1 MKKTVLLLALCG
13 LLAACQKDRIFEEYK
28 GMNSSEWKIQ
38 DTVRFQPVVEG
49 EKFAVVLGVKYNN
62 DYDYRN
68 LYVRYTIQDS
78 LGQTID
84 SKLMDVPL
92 FESASGKPL
101 GKGFGSTFTKYDTLP
116 ISQAFTTIELLQ
128 YMRVDTLQ
136 GIEAVGLKV
145 VKK

>member
-1 MKKTVLLLALCG
+1 MKKTGILLALCG
-13 LLAACQKDRIFEEYK
+13 LLAACQTDRIFEEYR
-28 GMNSSEWKIQ
+28 GMNGSEWKVA
-38 DTVRFQPVVEG
+38 DTVRFKPNVKD

-78 LGQTID
+78 LGHTID

-92 FESASGKPL
+92 FESASGRPL

-116 ISQAFTTIELLQ
+116 ISQSFTSIELLQ
-128 YMRVDTLQ
+128 YMRIDTLQ
-136 GIEAVGLKV
+136 GIEAVGVKV

>member
-1 MKKTVLLLALCG
+1 MKKTGILLALCG
-13 LLAACQKDRIFEEYK
+13 LLVACQTDRIFEEYQ
-28 GMNSSEWKIQ
+28 GMNGSEWKVA
-38 DTVRFQPVVEG
+38 DTVRFKPNVKD

-136 GIEAVGLKV
+136 GIEAVGVKV
-145 VKK
+145 VRK

>member
-1 MKKTVLLLALCG
+1 MEA
-13 LLAACQKDRIFEEYK
+13 
-28 GMNSSEWKIQ
+28 SEWKIQ
-38 DTVRFQPVVEG
+38 DTVSFEPNVGE
-49 EKFAVVLGVKYNN
+49 EKFAVVVGVKYNN

-68 LYVRYTIQDS
+68 LYLRYTTQDS

-92 FESASGKPL
+92 FESASGAPL

-116 ISQAFTTIELLQ
+116 ISKAFTTIELLQ

-136 GIEAVGLKV
+136 GIEAVGVKV